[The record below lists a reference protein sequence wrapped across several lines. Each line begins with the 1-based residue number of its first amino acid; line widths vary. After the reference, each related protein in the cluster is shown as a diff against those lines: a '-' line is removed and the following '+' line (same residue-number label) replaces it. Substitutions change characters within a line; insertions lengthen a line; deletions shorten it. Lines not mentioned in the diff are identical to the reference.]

1 MDSEQRWDND
11 NTSLTWQFY
20 NTSKNSKTMLKLST
34 EDESLDDSDMLLFPN
49 RVSSKELVQQLRKH
63 YR

>member
-1 MDSEQRWDND
+1 MDSDQRWDND

-20 NTSKNSKTMLKLST
+20 NTSQNSKTMLKLST